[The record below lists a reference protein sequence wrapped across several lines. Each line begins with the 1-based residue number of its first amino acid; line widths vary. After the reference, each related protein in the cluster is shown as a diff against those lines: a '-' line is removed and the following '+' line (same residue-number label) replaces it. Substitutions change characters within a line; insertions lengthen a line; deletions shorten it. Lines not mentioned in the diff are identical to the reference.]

1 MTPSIS
7 IREALA
13 DPKLLGGVLAGDSW
27 RTWRTLMIAAMGE
40 ALTDDERRTFTKLT
54 GREREPLQRI
64 EEAHWVFRADV
75 ILEPFREEQGLG
87 AIQTGA
93 MFHACQTYVLARCSK
108 PCRTFHTVSHCS
120 ERGGAFL
127 VLRFDRWLFHIYS
140 ARR

>member
-64 EEAHWVFRADV
+64 EEAALIIGR
-75 ILEPFREEQGLG
+75 
-87 AIQTGA
+87 
-93 MFHACQTYVLARCSK
+93 
-108 PCRTFHTVSHCS
+108 
-120 ERGGAFL
+120 RGGKSRSSGDISQLPRRSLQA
-127 VLRFDRWLFHIYS
+127 S
-140 ARR
+140 ACAW